1 VNPLRRG
8 LLRCPRHG
16 VDHGWSNFHR
26 SGWENGSVQK
36 RGAWGIGGSVV
47 LAALLAGCGHGT
59 PQAGHK
65 PPSTTAPAA
74 GLPASHGATTS
85 TPTTTATV
93 VTTVDE
99 TASLPIVSCPT
110 KFALAT
116 PPPIV
121 PVPASVTVNVPTA
134 LAGKLAVYTDT
145 NDIMKLLAPTGW
157 SCSASYGADGS
168 GIVTIVPK
176 GESLPASGLT
186 SDSTDQAITAYE
198 TGGSSVQAA
207 AAACSVFPAAAAAT
221 ESDLGKGCSP
231 RPPSEIVD
239 PLSTTVVDF
248 EDPAGVKGSGDP
260 SGGQDPANGIMTY
273 SPTTEGPGYY
283 LETCTLAQ
291 NEHEVCTAALNYFV
305 TLYGQG

>member
-1 VNPLRRG
+1 MNPRPKGPVGAVPGRCRSRVVEFSPLRG
-8 LLRCPRHG
+8 GKMG
-16 VDHGWSNFHR
+16 VCR
-26 SGWENGSVQK
+26 K
-36 RGAWGIGGSVV
+36 GAWGIGRSVV

-74 GLPASHGATTS
+74 RTSPASHGSTTTS
-85 TPTTTATV
+85 TSTTTTHGG
-93 VTTVDE
+93 DRQSMKRS
-99 TASLPIVSCPT
+99 SLPVVSCPT

-121 PVPASVTVNVPTA
+121 PTPRIGDSQRTHC
-134 LAGKLAVYTDT
+134 AGREAGRLHRYQRHHEAARAD
-145 NDIMKLLAPTGW
+145 GW
-157 SCSASYGADGS
+157 SCSASFGADGS

-186 SDSTDQAITAYE
+186 SDSSDQAITAYE

-239 PLSTTVVDF
+239 PLSTSVVDF
-248 EDPAGVKGSGDP
+248 EDPAGVKGYRRPFGRAGSGQRDHDVLP
-260 SGGQDPANGIMTY
+260 DDGGARLLPRDVHSRG
-273 SPTTEGPGYY
+273 E
-283 LETCTLAQ
+283 
-291 NEHEVCTAALNYFV
+291 
-305 TLYGQG
+305 